1 MDFTVPEFDIERNRD
16 RCTLCGA
23 CVKECSYKVHF
34 FSKDKKAVLADE
46 RKCVACHRCA
56 VICPSHAIK
65 IVKYDM
71 AYRDHANWTP
81 TAQKEIIKQ
90 ATTGGV
96 LLSGMSNN
104 KPYPIYWDKML
115 LNASQVT
122 NPSIDPLREPM
133 EIRTFLGRKPDKI
146 EFTEDGRL
154 KTVMPPQVKL
164 ETPIMFSEI
173 GRASC
178 RERV

>member
-122 NPSIDPLREPM
+122 NPSIDPLR
-133 EIRTFLGRKPDKI
+133 
-146 EFTEDGRL
+146 
-154 KTVMPPQVKL
+154 
-164 ETPIMFSEI
+164 
-173 GRASC
+173 
-178 RERV
+178 

>member
-65 IVKYDM
+65 IVNTIW
-71 AYRDHANWTP
+71 R
-81 TAQKEIIKQ
+81 I
-90 ATTGGV
+90 ATTLTG
-96 LLSGMSNN
+96 
-104 KPYPIYWDKML
+104 
-115 LNASQVT
+115 
-122 NPSIDPLREPM
+122 LR
-133 EIRTFLGRKPDKI
+133 RRRK
-146 EFTEDGRL
+146 
-154 KTVMPPQVKL
+154 KL
-164 ETPIMFSEI
+164 
-173 GRASC
+173 
-178 RERV
+178 

>member
-71 AYRDHANWTP
+71 AYRDHSDGAERNYK
-81 TAQKEIIKQ
+81 AGDYRRRFALGYVKQ
-90 ATTGGV
+90 
-96 LLSGMSNN
+96 
-104 KPYPIYWDKML
+104 
-115 LNASQVT
+115 
-122 NPSIDPLREPM
+122 
-133 EIRTFLGRKPDKI
+133 
-146 EFTEDGRL
+146 
-154 KTVMPPQVKL
+154 
-164 ETPIMFSEI
+164 
-173 GRASC
+173 
-178 RERV
+178 